1 MKLRLEDEQE
11 PFMRLLM
18 RSPDQGDGWR
28 AVSDMLRIPTER
40 VVAQRPELY
49 ETKEVDGK
57 FMVRLSERGIVLFE
71 YL

>member
-1 MKLRLEDEQE
+1 MKLGDQQE
-11 PFMRLLM
+11 TFMRLVA

-28 AVSDMLRIPTER
+28 SVSDMLRPMSENMA
-40 VVAQRPELY
+40 AQRPELY

-57 FMVRLSERGIVLFE
+57 FMIRLSERGIVLAE